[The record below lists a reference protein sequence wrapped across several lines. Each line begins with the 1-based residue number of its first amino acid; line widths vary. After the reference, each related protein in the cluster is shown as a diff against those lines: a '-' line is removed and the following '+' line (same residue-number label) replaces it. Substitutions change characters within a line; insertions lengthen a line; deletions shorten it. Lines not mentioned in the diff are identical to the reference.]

1 MTKKYSVKVYWSN
14 GDSVTLWNEKMAWVT
29 ENFGLPGKRWQTE
42 VSNEYMILYFDNEK
56 DCMFARL
63 KLGI

>member
-14 GDSVTLWNEKMAWVT
+14 GDTVTLWNEKMAWVT
-29 ENFGLPGKRWQTE
+29 ENFGLPGERWQTE